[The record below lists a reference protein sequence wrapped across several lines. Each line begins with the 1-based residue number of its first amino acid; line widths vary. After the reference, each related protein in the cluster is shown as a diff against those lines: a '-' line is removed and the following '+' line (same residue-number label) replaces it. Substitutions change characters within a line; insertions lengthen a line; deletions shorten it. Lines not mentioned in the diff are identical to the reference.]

1 METEIN
7 MKTVNYW
14 NFNEE
19 SLKVELI
26 SKLFRF
32 SERFN
37 THLSGKINKVEIIDK
52 WPILVI
58 DNQQQK
64 NDAHYLEQKVSTLF

>member
-19 SLKVELI
+19 SLRVDLI

-32 SERFN
+32 SEGFN
-37 THLSGKINKVEIIDK
+37 VLLKGKINKIEMIDK
-52 WPILVI
+52 WPTLVPG
-58 DNQQQK
+58 NLQQK
-64 NDAHYLEQKVSTLF
+64 NDAQYLEQKVSTLF